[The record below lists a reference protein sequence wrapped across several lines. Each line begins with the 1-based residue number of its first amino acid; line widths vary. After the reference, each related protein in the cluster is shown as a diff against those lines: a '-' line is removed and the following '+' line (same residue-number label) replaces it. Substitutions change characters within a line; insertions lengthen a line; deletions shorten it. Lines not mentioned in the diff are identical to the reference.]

1 MAKEANLSEEEYR
14 GQIIKACFLDEENPV
29 QKWREVNDMIQQKR
43 DILTDM
49 KIEYVHVVGPDEDLR
64 VRI

>member
-14 GQIIKACFLDEENPV
+14 DQIIKACFLDEEDPV

-49 KIEYVHVVGPDEDLR
+49 KIEYVHVV
-64 VRI
+64 

>member
-14 GQIIKACFLDEENPV
+14 DQIIKACFLDEEDPV
-29 QKWREVNDMIQQKR
+29 QKWRDVNDMIQQKR

-49 KIEYVHVVGPDEDLR
+49 KIEYVHVVGPDEDLK

>member
-14 GQIIKACFLDEENPV
+14 DQIIRACFLNEENPV

-64 VRI
+64 VKI